1 MPEPP
6 DGLLHILWADTQ
18 EGGFPVQWIALLV
31 LALASNLD
39 NLGIGIGLGLKRVRL
54 PWTSNA
60 LIAGM
65 AALATGLA
73 AYGGRTV
80 ALFLPRQM
88 ANVLGGVII
97 IAIGVW
103 VVRSGGQTPPDKDS
117 PNEPETPLETGECR
131 NLVDPHA
138 FRTSPRPEARRTAAS
153 TASASAEPPAVF
165 AVFRTPVSADADR
178 SGSIS
183 WKEALIL
190 GIALGINCLAG
201 GFAAGLTDLS
211 AVGAAVL
218 TAVFS
223 YVLTDLGVRI
233 GHYAGQHWFGRYSH
247 FIAGILLVLL
257 GVYECLS

>member
-1 MPEPP
+1 M
-6 DGLLHILWADTQ
+6 LWADTQ

-39 NLGIGIGLGLKRVRL
+39 NLGIGIGLGLKRVKL

-117 PNEPETPLETGECR
+117 PNDSRNAPETPFEAGGSR
-131 NLVDPHA
+131 NLADPHA
-138 FRTSPRPEARRTAAS
+138 VRTSPRPESRRTAAS
-153 TASASAEPPAVF
+153 TPSASAEPPAVF

-211 AVGAAVL
+211 AAGAAVL
-218 TAVFS
+218 TAIFS
-223 YVLTDLGVRI
+223 YLLTDLGVRI
-233 GHYAGQHWFGRYSH
+233 GQYAGQHWFGRYSH